1 VGNIHRKDYYSALI
15 QEPKLTDWI
24 WLIAFFVICTCN
36 GWFLRASSATLPL
49 VICFAIFPLTF
60 ILYEIFNHTLILQLS
75 LVVSWGIL
83 AFAIANLDLP
93 SLSTIAIILYGLN
106 ILFFAFVLLDTIS
119 DNGLFMLFFITAITL
134 LLFRITNWETILR
147 LVWYCNLMIITT
159 NAGARLNKYL
169 QSFFAA
175 MLTLTG
181 TAGLGLTLGW
191 FLGGISFSFN
201 FG

>member
-1 VGNIHRKDYYSALI
+1 VGNIHRKDYYSELF

-24 WLIAFFVICTCN
+24 WLIAFLVICTCN
-36 GWFLRASSATLPL
+36 GWFLRASSTAFPL
-49 VICFAIFPLTF
+49 VICFAIFPLSF

-119 DNGLFMLFFITAITL
+119 DNGLFMLFFLTAITL

-159 NAGARLNKYL
+159 NAGGRLNKYL

-181 TAGLGLTLGW
+181 TAALGLTLGW
-191 FLGGISFSFN
+191 FLGGISF
-201 FG
+201 

>member
-1 VGNIHRKDYYSALI
+1 VGNIHRKDYYSELF

-24 WLIAFFVICTCN
+24 WLIAFLVICGCN
-36 GWFLRASSATLPL
+36 GWFLRVSSTALPL
-49 VICFAIFPLTF
+49 VICFAIFPLSF
-60 ILYEIFNHTLILQLS
+60 ILYEIFNHTLILQFS

-83 AFAIANLDLP
+83 AFAIADLDLP
-93 SLSTIAIILYGLN
+93 SLSAIAMVLYGLN

-169 QSFFAA
+169 QSFFVA

-181 TAGLGLTLGW
+181 TAALGLTLGW
-191 FLGGISFSFN
+191 FLGGF
-201 FG
+201 

>member
-1 VGNIHRKDYYSALI
+1 VGNIHRKDYYSELL
-15 QEPKLTDWI
+15 QEPKLTDWV
-24 WLIAFFVICTCN
+24 WLIAFLVICGCN
-36 GWFLRASSATLPL
+36 GWLLRITSTSFPL
-49 VICFAIFPLTF
+49 VICFAIFPLSF

-83 AFAIANLDLP
+83 AFAIANLNLP
-93 SLSTIAIILYGLN
+93 AFSVIAIILYGLN

-169 QSFFAA
+169 QSFLAA

-181 TAGLGLTLGW
+181 TSALGLTLGW

>member
-1 VGNIHRKDYYSALI
+1 VGNIHRKDYYSELI
-15 QEPKLTDWI
+15 QEPKLIDWV
-24 WLIAFFVICTCN
+24 WLIAFLVICGCN
-36 GWFLRASSATLPL
+36 GWFLRVSSTSFPL

-60 ILYEIFNHTLILQLS
+60 ILYEIFNYTWILQS
-75 LVVSWGIL
+75 SFVVSWGIL

-93 SLSTIAIILYGLN
+93 SLSAIAMVLYGLN
-106 ILFFAFVLLDTIS
+106 ILFFTFVLLDTIS

-169 QSFFAA
+169 QSFLAA

-181 TAGLGLTLGW
+181 TAALGLTLGW
-191 FLGGISFSFN
+191 FLGGF
-201 FG
+201 